1 MKYSNKTILRFYQLL
16 GKIFYAASA
25 VDKLIR
31 KEELE
36 ALRNSVKKQWLAFDE
51 TFDEFETDSAYQIE
65 IVFDWLSDKH
75 PDPGKAIH
83 SLQIFKE
90 KYPELFSEK
99 VKAMIMQTAS
109 SISSSFAGKNKSEL
123 VFLSR
128 LERALEES
136 ETHKTLVLK

>member
-1 MKYSNKTILRFYQLL
+1 MKYSKKTILRFYQLL
-16 GKIFYAASA
+16 GKIFYAAAA
-25 VDKLIR
+25 VDKLVR

-36 ALRNSVKKQWLAFDE
+36 AMRNSVKKQWLSLDE
-51 TFDEFETDSAYQIE
+51 SLDEFGTDSAYQIE

-90 KYPELFSEK
+90 KYPELFTEK
-99 VKAMIMQTAS
+99 VKDMILNTAS
-109 SISSSFAGKNKSEL
+109 AISNSFAAKNKSEL
-123 VFLSR
+123 VFLNR

-136 ETHKTLVLK
+136 VNHKSLVLR

>member
-16 GKIFYAASA
+16 GKIFYAAAA
-25 VDKLIR
+25 VDRLVR

-36 ALRNSVKKQWLAFDE
+36 AMRNSVKEQWLDLDE
-51 TFDEFETDSAYQIE
+51 SLDEFGTDSAYQIE

-83 SLQIFKE
+83 SLQIFRE
-90 KYPELFSEK
+90 KYPELFTKK
-99 VKAMIMQTAS
+99 VKEMILNTAS
-109 SISSSFAGKNKSEL
+109 AISSSFAAKNKSEL
-123 VFLSR
+123 VFLNR

-136 ETHKTLVLK
+136 LNHKSLILR

>member
-16 GKIFYAASA
+16 GKIFYAAAA
-25 VDKLIR
+25 VDKLVR

-36 ALRNSVKKQWLAFDE
+36 ALRNSVKTLWLALDE

-65 IVFDWLSDKH
+65 IVFDWLNDKH

-83 SLQIFKE
+83 SLQVFKE
-90 KYPELFSEK
+90 KYPELFNEK
-99 VKAMIMQTAS
+99 VKAMIMKTAS
-109 SISSSFAGKNKSEL
+109 AISSAFAAKNKSEL
-123 VFLSR
+123 IFLSR

-136 ETHKTLVLK
+136 ETHKSLVLK